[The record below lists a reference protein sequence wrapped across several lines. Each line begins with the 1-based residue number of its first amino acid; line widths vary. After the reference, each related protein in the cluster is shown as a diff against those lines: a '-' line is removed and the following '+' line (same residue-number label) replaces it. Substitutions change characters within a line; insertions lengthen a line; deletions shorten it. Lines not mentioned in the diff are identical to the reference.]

1 VDLRLQFIV
10 NMGLK
15 HIKYLR
21 KLSKNSKIVELRT
34 MEAKVVAIEKY
45 V

>member
-1 VDLRLQFIV
+1 MDLRLQFIV

-21 KLSKNSKIVELRT
+21 LSKNSKIVELRT